1 MNKKIYYANGEC
13 RMNYEVFTPEPFK
26 KNLPLII
33 FLHGAG
39 ERGLV
44 FEHLSRHGIP
54 LMLENG
60 FETEAVIL
68 CPQCPGDCVWDNIPW
83 EVKALIDRVID
94 EYEVDCTRVSLTGAS
109 MGGFGA
115 WMIGLTFPNFFSAI
129 APVAGGGMSWRCS
142 NLRTTPVRAYHG
154 SADAA
159 VPLIYSQLMVDSV
172 IKNGGKATLTVLEGY
187 DHCGGINTAYQQY
200 GIVEWLLAQKRTD
213 FSPIP
218 EALSQYY

>member
-1 MNKKIYYANGEC
+1 MNKKNYLADDKY
-13 RMNYEVFTPEPFK
+13 RMNYEVFTPETFK

-39 ERGLV
+39 ERGTV
-44 FEHLSRHGIP
+44 VEHLGRHGIP
-54 LMLENG
+54 LMLEKG

-94 EYEVDCTRVSLTGAS
+94 EYDVDRTRVSLTGGS
-109 MGGFGA
+109 MGGFGT

-142 NLRTTPVRAYHG
+142 NLSTTPVHAYHG
-154 SADAA
+154 SADTA
-159 VPLIYSQLMVDSV
+159 VPLVYSQLMVDSV
-172 IKNGGKATLTVLEGY
+172 IKNGGKATLTVLDGY

-200 GIVEWLLAQKRTD
+200 GVVDWLLSQQRTD
-213 FSPIP
+213 FTPIP
-218 EALSQYY
+218 EALSFYY

>member
-1 MNKKIYYANGEC
+1 MKQKIYPADEKC
-13 RMNYEVFTPEPFK
+13 RMNFEVFTPDTFQ

-44 FEHLSRHGIP
+44 IEHLSRHGIP
-54 LMLENG
+54 LMLEKG

-68 CPQCPGDCVWDNIPW
+68 CPQCPGDCVWDNITL

-94 EYEVDCTRVSLTGAS
+94 EYDIDRTRVSLTDGS
-109 MGGFGA
+109 MGGFGT

-142 NLRTTPVRAYHG
+142 NLISTPVRAFHG
-154 SADAA
+154 GADAA

-172 IKNGGKATLTVLEGY
+172 VKNGGNATLTVLDGY
-187 DHCGGINTAYQQY
+187 DHCGGINTAYQKY
-200 GIVEWLLAQKRTD
+200 GIVDWLLSQKRTD
-213 FSPIP
+213 FSTIP
-218 EALSQYY
+218 EALSIYY